1 MNSTDKIYAKALID
15 MTNDGKIFRSDLLRE
30 LDSVSSVL
38 AASKDLF
45 DILQSPAV
53 SSDKK
58 VLILEDIFKGN
69 INPELLNFLKLL
81 AEKNRFDS
89 FNDILSAFSVLAD
102 ELDGIKR
109 VTVISAIELSED
121 LKNELISK
129 LSSKLSMKIV
139 PEWTVD
145 ENIVGGLVIK
155 YDDNVIDTSVKSKL
169 NKIAKGNL

>member
-15 MTNDGKIFRSDLLRE
+15 MTNDEKISRPDLLRE

-38 AASKDLF
+38 SASGDLS
-45 DILQSPAV
+45 DILKSPAV

-58 VLILEDIFKGN
+58 VLILEDIFKDN
-69 INPELLNFLKLL
+69 INAELLNFLKLL
-81 AEKNRFDS
+81 AEKNRFNSFDS
-89 FNDILSAFSVLAD
+89 IKSAFSELSD

-109 VTVISAIELSED
+109 VTVVSAIDLSED
-121 LKNELISK
+121 LKSELVSK
-129 LSSKLSMKIV
+129 LSDKLSKKIV
-139 PEWTVD
+139 PEWTID
-145 ENIVGGLVIK
+145 EGIIGGLVIK